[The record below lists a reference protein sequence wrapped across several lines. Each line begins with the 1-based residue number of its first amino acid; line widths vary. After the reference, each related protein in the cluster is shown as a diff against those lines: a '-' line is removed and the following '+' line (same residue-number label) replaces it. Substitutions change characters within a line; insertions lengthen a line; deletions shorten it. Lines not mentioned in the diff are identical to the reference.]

1 MTVGTES
8 TWFRRY
14 PVTRPRARLL
24 CLPHAG
30 GSASFFHS
38 WGHAL
43 GADVEVLVASYP
55 GRLYRISE
63 PCIEHMDPLAEA
75 VTREILPF
83 LDVPLMVFGHSMG
96 ASLAYE
102 VGLRLEKEHGTA
114 PAGLFVSSRKAPHKV
129 VPNQVYLG
137 GDDALIAY
145 VQGLGGTDASIL
157 DNPDLRELVL
167 PAIRADFRIVG
178 TYEPRPPVPV
188 GCPIF
193 AYVGDS
199 DRFVNVTDM
208 RAWGDVATGGFD
220 VREFHGGHFYLAGQQ
235 PALIRDVVARMP

>member
-1 MTVGTES
+1 MAVGTES

-30 GSASFFHS
+30 GSASFFHP

-43 GADVEVLVASYP
+43 GADVEVLVARYP
-55 GRLYRISE
+55 GRLERIAE
-63 PCIEHMDPLAEA
+63 PCVEHMEPLAEA
-75 VTREILPF
+75 VTQEILPF

-114 PAGLFVSSRKAPHKV
+114 LARLFVSARRPPHKV
-129 VPNQVYLG
+129 VPSQAYLG
-137 GDDALIAY
+137 GDDALIAE
-145 VQGLGGTDASIL
+145 VRRLGGTDSSLL
-157 DNPDLRELVL
+157 DDPDMRELVL

-178 TYEPRPPVPV
+178 TYEPRPPVAL
-188 GCPIF
+188 GCPIV
-193 AYVGDS
+193 AYAGDS
-199 DRFVNVTDM
+199 DPAVNMTDM
-208 RAWGDVATGGFD
+208 RAWRDVATGGFAA
-220 VREFHGGHFYLAGQQ
+220 REFHGGHFYLTGQR
-235 PALIRDVVARMP
+235 PALLRDLAARMA